1 MALVAQSFFC
11 TDEVTR
17 YVMYY
22 SITQKGL
29 LDHPTSLFQFS

>member
-1 MALVAQSFFC
+1 MALVARSFFY

-22 SITQKGL
+22 SITQNGL
-29 LDHPTSLFQFS
+29 SDHPTSRF